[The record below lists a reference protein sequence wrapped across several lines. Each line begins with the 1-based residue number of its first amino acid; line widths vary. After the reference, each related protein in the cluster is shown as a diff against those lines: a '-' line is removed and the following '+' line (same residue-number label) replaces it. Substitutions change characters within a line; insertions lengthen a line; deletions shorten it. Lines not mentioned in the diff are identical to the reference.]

1 MTQKFLLNLFISISA
16 SFLLVNCASV
26 PMASN
31 ENDVVAK
38 KFEVPANKSRIYV
51 YRNEAL
57 GSALKFTLALDGK
70 IGGQTAADVYY
81 YWDVEPGKHDVA
93 CMGDSNANISVNTKA
108 GASTFVWQ
116 EVKMGFWVGQC
127 ALHEVN
133 QEEGKTAV
141 RSCKLGYQN

>member
-57 GSALKFTLALDGK
+57 GSALKFTLAIPQVICARLSDC
-70 IGGQTAADVYY
+70 V
-81 YWDVEPGKHDVA
+81 
-93 CMGDSNANISVNTKA
+93 ISL
-108 GASTFVWQ
+108 GATTS
-116 EVKMGFWVGQC
+116 
-127 ALHEVN
+127 
-133 QEEGKTAV
+133 
-141 RSCKLGYQN
+141 